1 MHLYTQPSRSEY
13 LGGVVPDK
21 VLVTGK
27 GLKENIKEFCNEVVV
42 EVAPGFRFSKVWRER
57 LYYPPSSFFSVL
69 VGLPI
74 GLNDSKHILE
84 LLVQIKESFDVEG
97 IKFFIKPHPTWTET
111 KIKSMFSNEE
121 LDDFHF
127 VIGDFHDNVEKSNLV
142 ISNASSVSLEAL
154 AKGVPVIIV
163 APLTGVIQNPIP
175 KEVTND
181 IWKVIYTPDQLK
193 DTIDYFNNPELIK
206 QLNSEFDSVK
216 NNFFEP
222 VSKQGIQAFL
232 NL

>member
-1 MHLYTQPSRSEY
+1 MAYSIIFAS
-13 LGGVVPDK
+13 
-21 VLVTGK
+21 
-27 GLKENIKEFCNEVVV
+27 
-42 EVAPGFRFSKVWRER
+42 
-57 LYYPPSSFFSVL
+57 
-69 VGLPI
+69 
-74 GLNDSKHILE
+74 
-84 LLVQIKESFDVEG
+84 
-97 IKFFIKPHPTWTET
+97 